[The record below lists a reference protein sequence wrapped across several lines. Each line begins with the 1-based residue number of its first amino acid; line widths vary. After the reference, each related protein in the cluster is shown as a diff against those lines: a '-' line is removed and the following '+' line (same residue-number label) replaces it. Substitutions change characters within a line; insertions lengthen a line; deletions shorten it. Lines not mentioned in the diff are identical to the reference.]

1 MRHKSEILHDKYAD
15 IEYRMWTLS
24 SIEKKLMKIAGY
36 LSLLFVYPL
45 VWLAK
50 ISSET
55 GFRTISEFLS
65 LFPFAMGTIIRYEF
79 YKRTLRSLG
88 DNVFINFG
96 TVFYYPEI
104 SIGSNIDLGMYCTI
118 HHCDFGNNVM
128 VADGCHFLSGSRY
141 HNFERTDIP
150 MTQQAG
156 KMKRIRIGNDVWIGV
171 NSVIMDDISEGCVVG
186 AGSVIREKVEPFSV
200 VVANPTTII
209 KKRHTE

>member
-1 MRHKSEILHDKYAD
+1 
-15 IEYRMWTLS
+15 MWTLS
-24 SIEKKLMKIAGY
+24 STEKKLMKIVGY
-36 LSLLFVYPL
+36 LSLPFLYPF

-50 ISSET
+50 LSSET

-65 LFPFAMGTIIRYEF
+65 LIPFAIGIIVRYEF
-79 YKRTLRSLG
+79 YKRTLRSCG
-88 DNVFINFG
+88 ENVFINFG
-96 TVFYYPEI
+96 TVFYYRDI
-104 SIGSNIDLGMYCTI
+104 SMGSNIDLGMYCGI

-128 VADGCHFLSGSRY
+128 VADGCHLLSGSRY
-141 HNFERTDIP
+141 HNFDRTDIP
-150 MTQQAG
+150 MTHQAG

-209 KKRHTE
+209 KKRQVE